1 MRSSGAPAPRT
12 PTLSFGYWEQLPD
25 TERAIQICHPDWRGV
40 RTASYAFRSPVVEC
54 DDLERWR
61 DELTRG
67 ITGHPV
73 EVVIIQ
79 GWPPGAAG
87 FARALAQRH
96 ITVKCVLHSSPAQ
109 HGAEPGEER
118 VVTEVLSL
126 RQDGTLSEVGM
137 VKFGVAEAMRRAGQP
152 VVYIP
157 NRAPLLPEVTRLDLG
172 PGLHIGIFAAP
183 FWRKNVVTQL
193 LSVALLDGAVGHV
206 LEKPSVGYLSGIEV
220 VEHGE
225 LPWQAF
231 VALEASV
238 DLNLYVT
245 LTECHPLSPIE
256 SYLLDVP
263 CLMSRTSALFR
274 DDRELWELT
283 TVDKADEPTAITEA
297 AQRLLEN
304 RMEAIRRA
312 RAWISMADAEAEA
325 LWTEFAVGD
334 VSQVSGDLS

>member
-1 MRSSGAPAPRT
+1 
-12 PTLSFGYWEQLPD
+12 
-25 TERAIQICHPDWRGV
+25 
-40 RTASYAFRSPVVEC
+40 
-54 DDLERWR
+54 
-61 DELTRG
+61 
-67 ITGHPV
+67 
-73 EVVIIQ
+73 
-79 GWPPGAAG
+79 
-87 FARALAQRH
+87 
-96 ITVKCVLHSSPAQ
+96 VLHSSPAQ

-157 NRAPLLPEVTRLDLG
+157 NRAPLLPDVARLDLG
-172 PGLHIGIFAAP
+172 PGLHIGVFAAP

>member
-1 MRSSGAPAPRT
+1 
-12 PTLSFGYWEQLPD
+12 
-25 TERAIQICHPDWRGV
+25 
-40 RTASYAFRSPVVEC
+40 
-54 DDLERWR
+54 
-61 DELTRG
+61 
-67 ITGHPV
+67 
-73 EVVIIQ
+73 
-79 GWPPGAAG
+79 
-87 FARALAQRH
+87 
-96 ITVKCVLHSSPAQ
+96 VLHSSPAQ

-206 LEKPSVGYLSGIEV
+206 LEKPSIGYLDEIAV

-225 LPWQAF
+225 LPWHAF

-256 SYLLDVP
+256 SYLLGVP

-274 DDRELWELT
+274 DDPELWDLT
-283 TVDKADEPTAITEA
+283 TVDTADEPTAITEA

-312 RAWISMADAEAEA
+312 RAWISMADADAEA
-325 LWTEFAVGD
+325 LWTDFAVRG
-334 VSQVSGDLS
+334 SQSSIR